1 MPAPEGSRILRRTP
15 VGPRAA
21 PLSRYVCKHEM
32 ACTVKDMLTLRMRLA
47 YVNSEAAKSAI
58 PRVADLMATH
68 LKWSKSEKKK
78 QIRDAEDY
86 VGQFGGPVA
95 NKKSAT
101 LRQATYTDLHEV
113 FVMLDTD
120 GACRLLLLVH
130 SPLAAILPTSIA
142 A

>member
-1 MPAPEGSRILRRTP
+1 M
-15 VGPRAA
+15 
-21 PLSRYVCKHEM
+21 CKHEM

-130 SPLAAILPTSIA
+130 SPLAAILPTSNA